1 MPHNYYDLCVH
12 ASPDGDS
19 DCRQMMAMAHHLG
32 YGGICISNHS
42 DSENCDCNLSSDDSM
57 SICSGVELRVSKP
70 SKLHGLIGKYRTE
83 KDLVIVHGG
92 TESIN
97 RAALE
102 NPNVDILNHP
112 FTAKDSGINHVLA
125 KSAAENKVALAF
137 NVDILIK
144 QKGGK
149 RVFALSNFR
158 NNLQLARKYDVPVLL
173 TTNAMSVFDLRA
185 PREVIAL
192 AGLFGMTHEEATSA
206 LTDVPAGII
215 SRNRRLANSVCDGV
229 RVIGTGGEVE

>member
-1 MPHNYYDLCVH
+1 MLHNYYDLCVH
-12 ASPDGDS
+12 ASSEGDS
-19 DCRQMMAMAHHLG
+19 DCKQMMAMAHHLG
-32 YGGICISNHS
+32 YSGICISNHS
-42 DSENCDCNLSSDDSM
+42 DTEDCECELSGNSLSACTG
-57 SICSGVELRVSKP
+57 IELRVSKP
-70 SKLHGLIGKYRTE
+70 SKLHGLIGKCRTE
-83 KDLVIVHGG
+83 KDLVVVHGG

-97 RAALE
+97 RAAVE
-102 NPNVDILNHP
+102 NSNVDILNHP
-112 FTAKDSGINHVLA
+112 FTAKDSGMNHVLA
-125 KSAAENKVALAF
+125 KAAAENKVALAF

-144 QKGGK
+144 LKGGK

-158 NNLQLARKYDVPVLL
+158 NNLQLARKYGVPMLL

-192 AGLFGMTHEEATSA
+192 AGLFGMTLEEANIA
-206 LTDVPAGII
+206 LSEVPAGII